1 MTQSQTLV
9 SSELY
14 GRFLSTSTKEQT
26 LIKTKIESVI
36 NKQLCKTR
44 RPWHVWPAGNRVEL
58 ALDAIEAMRETGRLF
73 ANGDDGTQKLL
84 CLDIVLKI
92 RPLPAGKLDKSA
104 AIVVQSVFQR
114 LCERFGDGRIR
125 IHSRNESLPCVRY
138 TKGFGLVF
146 KDNEHFLHAVDQTE
160 ALLRERLAEQPSQ
173 FSPSASSSDE

>member
-1 MTQSQTLV
+1 M
-9 SSELY
+9 
-14 GRFLSTSTKEQT
+14 
-26 LIKTKIESVI
+26 IKTEMESLI
-36 NKQLCKTR
+36 RKRLNRTR
-44 RPWHVWPAGNRVEL
+44 RPWHVWPAGNRVGL
-58 ALDAIEAMRETGRLF
+58 ALEAIEAMREPDRLF
-73 ANGDDGTQKLL
+73 TNGENGAQKLL

-125 IHSRNESLPCVRY
+125 LHSRNESLPGVRF

-146 KDNEHFLHAVDQTE
+146 TDNEHFLHAVGQTE